1 MSLQI
6 LSYTQ
11 ANEFVNCSPEQV
23 RISAAPWRAE
33 EFSDGYR
40 IRDANRRVLA
50 YVIAGE
56 QIAGATSKELTREE
70 AGRIASLF
78 ATLPTLIEPPLN
90 DDQSQWSWSK
100 WLKEALG
107 VLGVGRTTKSPK
119 VMTSQI
125 AAE

>member
-56 QIAGATSKELTREE
+56 QIAGAKSKELTREE
-70 AGRIASLF
+70 AGRIATLF
-78 ATLPTLIEPPLN
+78 AALP
-90 DDQSQWSWSK
+90 
-100 WLKEALG
+100 AL
-107 VLGVGRTTKSPK
+107 LESL
-119 VMTSQI
+119 
-125 AAE
+125 

>member
-23 RISAAPWRAE
+23 NISAAPWRAE
-33 EFSDGYR
+33 EFSDGNR

-56 QIAGATSKELTREE
+56 QIAGANSKELSREE
-70 AGRIASLF
+70 ARRIATLF
-78 ATLPTLIEPPLN
+78 AALPALLQPALN
-90 DDQSQWSWSK
+90 DAQLQRSW
-100 WLKEALG
+100 W
-107 VLGVGRTTKSPK
+107 
-119 VMTSQI
+119 Q
-125 AAE
+125 

>member
-1 MSLQI
+1 MSLQM

-11 ANEFVNCSPEQV
+11 GNKFVNYSPEQV

-56 QIAGATSKELTREE
+56 QIAGAKLKELSREE

-78 ATLPTLIEPPLN
+78 AALPDLVEPPLN
-90 DDQSQWSWSK
+90 RQPKWFWWK
-100 WLKEALG
+100 WLRPGPEG
-107 VLGVGRTTKSPK
+107 GRRGSDRNRRR
-119 VMTSQI
+119 
-125 AAE
+125 

>member
-56 QIAGATSKELTREE
+56 QIAGAKSKELTREE
-70 AGRIASLF
+70 AGRIATLF
-78 ATLPTLIEPPLN
+78 AALPALLERPLN
-90 DDQSQWSWSK
+90 DGQLQWSWWK
-100 WLKEALG
+100 WLKPAFGALAWAG
-107 VLGVGRTTKSPK
+107 QGNRRT
-119 VMTSQI
+119 
-125 AAE
+125 